1 MTYIGRLPEPTT
13 QAWDWQIHAACRGM
27 ASSSFFHPW
36 GERGRSRDERVHK
49 AKQVCGTCPVIDAC
63 RRHAL
68 AVQEQYGVWGGLS
81 EEERLVLL
89 NRGRRSLRLKVLAQN
104 GELLNL
110 VDPGSIRR
118 RVDALSES

>member
-1 MTYIGRLPEPTT
+1 
-13 QAWDWQIHAACRGM
+13 M
-27 ASSSFFHPW
+27 ASSFFFHPW
-36 GERGRSRDERVHK
+36 GERGKSRDERVHK
-49 AKQVCGTCPVIDAC
+49 ATQVCGTCPVIDAC